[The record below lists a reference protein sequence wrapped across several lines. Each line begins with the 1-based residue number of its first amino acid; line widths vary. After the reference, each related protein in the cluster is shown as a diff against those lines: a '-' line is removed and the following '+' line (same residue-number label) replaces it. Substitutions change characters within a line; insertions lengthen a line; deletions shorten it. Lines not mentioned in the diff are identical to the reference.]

1 LRQVKD
7 RQPPDCPA
15 RKCTSDLVT
24 YARREVFCTRETDS
38 TTMDLAAIILSI
50 AVPVA
55 IVLSAL
61 FIQSPLSEYIWHE
74 FLKVSK
80 PATSKPNAEQE
91 KEPPQSKRT
100 EHGPG
105 AEG

>member
-1 LRQVKD
+1 
-7 RQPPDCPA
+7 
-15 RKCTSDLVT
+15 
-24 YARREVFCTRETDS
+24 
-38 TTMDLAAIILSI
+38 MDLAAIILSI

-55 IVLSAL
+55 IALIAL

-105 AEG
+105 TEG